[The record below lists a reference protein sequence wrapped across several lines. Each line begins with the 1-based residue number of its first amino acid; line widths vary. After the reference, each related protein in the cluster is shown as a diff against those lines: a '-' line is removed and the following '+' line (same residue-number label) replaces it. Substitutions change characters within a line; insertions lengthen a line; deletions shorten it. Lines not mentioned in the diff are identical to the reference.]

1 MSMARQKQNQ
11 GCREVVRMWALLLL
25 LVICAVAFPAL
36 AAESALRKA
45 TLMPL
50 WSPRP
55 SSPGGSSGDIIQN
68 SPHMRVIIR

>member
-25 LVICAVAFPAL
+25 LVICAVALPAL
-36 AAESALRKA
+36 AAESALKKA

-50 WSPRP
+50 WSPQAQFA
-55 SSPGGSSGDIIQN
+55 GGEFRGH
-68 SPHMRVIIR
+68 P